1 MILNQRFSVYIALL
15 LSVYSGTAYCESPVV
30 NLVIEGDSSPSAV
43 VNQGET
49 ADSPDSM
56 EESGNQVIRAAHP
69 SRTVDEIP
77 SGYRIRNYAKPD
89 KVALKASVKNIKI
102 GENFLS
108 INRAQP
114 GVIELPD
121 GLQYR
126 FIKPSNGIKPTAN
139 DVVKCVFKGMLI
151 DGSVFESSQEKAAY
165 VSLKPLV
172 PGLREAITLMPV
184 GAKIEA
190 VIPPSI
196 GYGMNGKPP
205 KVGPNMVVIY
215 TIDLLE
221 IGQPS
226 PKK

>member
-43 VNQGET
+43 VNQGEA

-139 DVVKCVFKGMLI
+139 DVI
-151 DGSVFESSQEKAAY
+151 Q
-165 VSLKPLV
+165 
-172 PGLREAITLMPV
+172 
-184 GAKIEA
+184 
-190 VIPPSI
+190 
-196 GYGMNGKPP
+196 
-205 KVGPNMVVIY
+205 
-215 TIDLLE
+215 
-221 IGQPS
+221 
-226 PKK
+226 

>member
-1 MILNQRFSVYIALL
+1 MILNQRYFFYIALL
-15 LSVYSGTAYCESPVV
+15 LSVYSLKAYCETEVL
-30 NLVIEGDSSPSAV
+30 NLVIDGGDSASTLVKQEEETPS
-43 VNQGET
+43 
-49 ADSPDSM
+49 SDSM
-56 EESGNQVIRAAHP
+56 EESGSRVIRAAHP
-69 SRTVDEIP
+69 SRTIDEIP

-89 KVALKASVKNIKI
+89 KVALKASVKNIKV
-102 GENFLS
+102 GEDFLS
-108 INRAQP
+108 TNRRQP

-126 FIKPSNGIKPTAN
+126 FLKPSNGVKPIGS
-139 DVVKCVFKGMLI
+139 DVIKCVFKGMLI

-172 PGLREAITLMPV
+172 PGLREAITLMPI

-215 TIDLLE
+215 TIELLE
-221 IGQPS
+221 ISQPS